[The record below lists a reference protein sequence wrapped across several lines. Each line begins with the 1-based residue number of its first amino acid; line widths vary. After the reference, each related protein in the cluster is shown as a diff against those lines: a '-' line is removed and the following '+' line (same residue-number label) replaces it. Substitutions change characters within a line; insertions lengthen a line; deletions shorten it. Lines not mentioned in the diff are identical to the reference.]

1 MYLSP
6 RLSPEPDR
14 KALLMWF
21 IVTAV
26 RFGLTFE
33 RKNLLNVLSLVLLLA
48 DPSAF
53 VADVSS
59 FFTAGSTLLSI
70 LGGAGG
76 GGGGA
81 LGASCTEEKS
91 AVWFISSLKQQVGTL
106 FYNANTTLFY
116 NRFPGALLYH
126 LWCEKY
132 D

>member
-1 MYLSP
+1 MYNKSP
-6 RLSPEPDR
+6 GLSPEPDR

-33 RKNLLNVLSLVLLLA
+33 RKSLLNALSLVLLLA

-53 VADVSS
+53 VAAAAAAFVADVSS
-59 FFTAGSTLLSI
+59 FFTAGSALLSI

-81 LGASCTEEKS
+81 LGASCTLEKS
-91 AVWFISSLKQQVGTL
+91 AVWFISSLK
-106 FYNANTTLFY
+106 
-116 NRFPGALLYH
+116 
-126 LWCEKY
+126 
-132 D
+132 